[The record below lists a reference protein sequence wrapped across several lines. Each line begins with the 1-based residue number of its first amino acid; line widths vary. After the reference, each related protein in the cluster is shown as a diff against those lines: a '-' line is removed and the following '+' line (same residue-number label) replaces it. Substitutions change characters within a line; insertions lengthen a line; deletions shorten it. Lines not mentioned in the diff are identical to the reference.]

1 MLCWVQEEEF
11 MVQVLAHPIVL
22 FLALA
27 ILASMPQFTRTSIA
41 QQRVSIELVLATDI
55 SVSVDAQEYR
65 LQMAGIANALR
76 EPEIIETIAALPH
89 GVAISLV
96 HWSTAHL
103 NSVAVDWHYLS
114 DAASIRDFAS
124 RIANTPRTKT
134 GRSTAIGDA
143 IDFSRRKIEEN
154 AFVGDHM
161 RIDISGDE
169 RSNSGPRPSQARD
182 RAIAKGMTVNGL
194 AIMGADD
201 GLYGY
206 FLNFVIGG
214 PSAFVISVDGYE
226 DFQAAMKQKLLLELI
241 HSASLE

>member
-1 MLCWVQEEEF
+1 MFSSGEKEKCMGRLIAVSIC
-11 MVQVLAHPIVL
+11 
-22 FLALA
+22 LALTLAAFAA
-27 ILASMPQFTRTSIA
+27 IPGFIRSSVA

-55 SVSVDAQEYR
+55 SVSVDAREYR

-76 EPEIIETIAALPH
+76 EPEIIETITALPH
-89 GVAISLV
+89 GAAVSLV

-103 NSVAVDWHYLS
+103 NSVAVQWHFLS
-114 DAASIRDFAS
+114 DEASVRDFAA
-124 RIANTPRTKT
+124 RIENAPRTKT

-182 RAIAKGMTVNGL
+182 RAIAMGMTVNGL

-214 PSAFVISVDGYE
+214 PSAFVVSVDGYE
-226 DFQAAMKQKLLLELI
+226 DFQAAMKKKLLLELI